1 MSTALKQAII
11 FGVGLALGMALGN
24 SALAKAKSYLS

>member
-11 FGVGLALGMALGN
+11 FGAGLALGMALGN
-24 SALAKAKSYLS
+24 AALTKAKSYLS